1 MQTLTFNT
9 TTKQVQLLDGPRGS
23 STVIES
29 FNNVSTVKMEGDGFY
44 QVKQKTSEDIV
55 ELVTCLNRPTVLC
68 HCLYGIT
75 HLKFNTIKNG
85 MK

>member
-23 STVIES
+23 STVMES

-44 QVKQKTSEDIV
+44 QVMQKTSDDTNSAIPV
-55 ELVTCLNRPTVLC
+55 MRVP
-68 HCLYGIT
+68 IA
-75 HLKFNTIKNG
+75 NTNMIIEK
-85 MK
+85 

>member
-23 STVIES
+23 STVMES

-44 QVKQKTSEDIV
+44 QVMQKTSEDTNSAIPV
-55 ELVTCLNRPTVLC
+55 MRVP
-68 HCLYGIT
+68 IS
-75 HLKFNTIKNG
+75 NTNMIIEK
-85 MK
+85 

>member
-23 STVIES
+23 STVMES

-44 QVKQKTSEDIV
+44 QVMQKTSEDTNSALPVMRVPIS
-55 ELVTCLNRPTVLC
+55 
-68 HCLYGIT
+68 
-75 HLKFNTIKNG
+75 NTNMIIEK
-85 MK
+85 